1 MGEHVIGDEGVS
13 GQADVQVND
22 ALQGC
27 GGTPGVPSSF
37 AFARALN
44 VLKEHGLTAAIVVL
58 LLDASGAFS
67 TAIQMGGSQ
76 LCGL

>member
-1 MGEHVIGDEGVS
+1 MGEHVNSDIG
-13 GQADVQVND
+13 A
-22 ALQGC
+22 C
-27 GGTPGVPSSF
+27 GGAIGSEEVPVAPAPGTSLL
-37 AFARALN
+37 FARALN

-67 TAIQMGGSQ
+67 TAVQMGGSQ

>member
-1 MGEHVIGDEGVS
+1 MGEHVIGDGGDS
-13 GQADVQVND
+13 GQAEVMND
-22 ALQGC
+22 LGA
-27 GGTPGVPSSF
+27 PGVPSSF

-67 TAIQMGGSQ
+67 SAVQMGGSQ